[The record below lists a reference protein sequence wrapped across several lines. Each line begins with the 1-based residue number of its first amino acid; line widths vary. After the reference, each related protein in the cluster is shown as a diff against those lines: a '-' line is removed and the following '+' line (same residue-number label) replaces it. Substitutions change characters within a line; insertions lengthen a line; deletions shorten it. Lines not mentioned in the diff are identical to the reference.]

1 MQFLDNAMILAK
13 ESARVAGKLPKK
25 YRFTVGQ
32 RLSDLGWLII
42 DHVKTGNGISNP
54 KNMQEAEDRS
64 DEFQMA
70 LNILNTSYIT
80 TVECAK
86 QLDGISYKDM
96 ERLMYHAD
104 YEIKLL
110 KGVMRSD
117 KQKYIKQFSGS

>member
-1 MQFLDNAMILAK
+1 MQFLDTAMILAK
-13 ESARVAGKLPKK
+13 ESVRVAGKLPKK

-32 RLSDLGWLII
+32 RLSDLAWLVV
-42 DHVKTGNGISNP
+42 DHVKNGNGISNP
-54 KNMQEAEDRS
+54 KNSEDVEKRA

-80 TVECAK
+80 TIECAK

-96 ERLMYHAD
+96 ETLMSHVD

-110 KGVMRSD
+110 KGVMKAD
-117 KQKYIKQFSGS
+117 KQRYTKQFAES